1 MPLALIPPG
10 KRRNTT
16 AYYARGTIDGQRF
29 ERSLKTRN
37 RAIALAR
44 LRELEIE
51 LERSALEKPEPT
63 FAEAALA
70 YMKDRKAK
78 LALKGVDYHNSRE
91 AAYMAHLLRHFRETR
106 ISEID
111 NRAIAAAA
119 WALYPNAAAATR
131 HRQAIT
137 PARAVLAHHERGGLR
152 QGTPD
157 NARVRWLTPE
167 EAEQL
172 IEAADAPTRRL
183 ILTLLGTGCRTGELV
198 KLQVENINPPTAQA
212 WIADPKNDNPRWAPI
227 ERARALPALMDGL
240 PLTGAAF
247 LTPKGQP
254 YQIRAN
260 NSGGQFAVRF
270 NKAREAAGLG
280 TEVTPHVLRHTWATW
295 FYAATG
301 HNLVALMSAGGWKKT
316 DMAMRYTKLAP
327 ADLAAR
333 LKKQGWNFASGAWLG
348 ERGAG
353 PQLIQI
359 NQAVTG
365 S

>member
-1 MPLALIPPG
+1 MPLELIPPG
-10 KRRNTT
+10 KRRNNA
-16 AYYARGTIDGQRF
+16 AYYARGTIEGQRF

-44 LRELEIE
+44 LRELEME
-51 LERSALEKPEPT
+51 LERTALEKPEAT

-78 LALKGVDYHNSRE
+78 LALKGVDYHATRE
-91 AAYMAHLLRHFRETR
+91 AAYMANLLRHFQETR
-106 ISEID
+106 LSEID

-119 WALYPNAAAATR
+119 WALYPAAVAATR

-152 QGTPD
+152 QGTAD

-172 IEAADAPTRRL
+172 IDAADPAARRI

-227 ERARALPALMDGL
+227 ERARALPALLDGL
-240 PLTGAAF
+240 PAQGAAF

-254 YQIRAN
+254 YRIRAN

-280 TEVTPHVLRHTWATW
+280 EDVTPHVLRHTWATW
-295 FYAATG
+295 YYAATG

-327 ADLAAR
+327 ADLSIR
-333 LKKQGWNFASGAWLG
+333 LKERGWNFASGAWEG
-348 ERGAG
+348 ERAAG
-353 PQLIQI
+353 LQLVQS
-359 NQAVTG
+359 NQSASG